1 MFSYQPCDTPMVV
14 KFQGLA
20 YAILQ
25 RDSKA
30 GLNQNDFMNAY
41 DDPIAG
47 LANESNTFDY
57 PLIKC

>member
-1 MFSYQPCDTPMVV
+1 MVV
-14 KFQGLA
+14 KFQSLA